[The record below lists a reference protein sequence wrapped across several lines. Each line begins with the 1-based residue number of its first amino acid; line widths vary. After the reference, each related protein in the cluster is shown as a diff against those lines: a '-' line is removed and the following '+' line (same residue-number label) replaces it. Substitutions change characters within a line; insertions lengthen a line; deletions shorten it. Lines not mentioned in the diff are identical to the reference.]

1 MYPIAMNQT
10 GRILPGPLLT
20 ASIGW
25 IAGFGQA
32 GGALLPFITGALAG
46 SAGITTLQPLYVQP
60 NTTVPSNPY

>member
-10 GRILPGPLLT
+10 GRVLPGPLLT